1 MKMVITRALHRERG
15 SEAACD
21 GVITDTIDLN
31 ERVEAMINK
40 PSLNDI
46 QQAEKK
52 PLWQRLGWLAM
63 IWAGSVGALFIVAS
77 LMRMFMNAAGLT
89 TH

>member
-1 MKMVITRALHRERG
+1 MTDKHTLH
-15 SEAACD
+15 
-21 GVITDTIDLN
+21 
-31 ERVEAMINK
+31 
-40 PSLNDI
+40 DI
-46 QQAEKK
+46 EEAEKK

-63 IWAGSVGALFIVAS
+63 IWTGSVLALFIVAS

>member
-1 MKMVITRALHRERG
+1 MTGKH
-15 SEAACD
+15 
-21 GVITDTIDLN
+21 
-31 ERVEAMINK
+31 
-40 PSLNDI
+40 SLDDI
-46 QQAEKK
+46 KEAEKK

-63 IWAGSVGALFIVAS
+63 IWIGSVGALFIVAS

>member
-1 MKMVITRALHRERG
+1 MTGKHSLH
-15 SEAACD
+15 
-21 GVITDTIDLN
+21 
-31 ERVEAMINK
+31 
-40 PSLNDI
+40 DI
-46 QQAEKK
+46 EEAEKK

-77 LMRMFMNAAGLT
+77 LMRMFMNAAGLS

>member
-1 MKMVITRALHRERG
+1 MTGKHSLH
-15 SEAACD
+15 
-21 GVITDTIDLN
+21 
-31 ERVEAMINK
+31 
-40 PSLNDI
+40 DI
-46 QQAEKK
+46 EETEKK

-63 IWAGSVGALFIVAS
+63 IWVGSVGALFIVAS